1 MSERMKINWHV
12 YFGAFCLLLIGIQTS
27 LAQVKQ
33 GVLILASAEGQISFQ
48 DASGNPAK
56 KVNPGE
62 PIPPE
67 HFLITG
73 RGAKVIGLLSNGT
86 LMTIGENTRMRV
98 ATFEQEPFEDKG
110 EKISDLPTEPSKSK
124 VILDL
129 DTGSLILKTKKLNK
143 DSTLKINSPLGFAGI
158 RGTEFQMASNPGQGV
173 QLDVTESTVEFT
185 PPGGG
190 PPIAVSEGSGLSAPP
205 GVAPTLRPVNPTVA
219 RKIEVS
225 NQAAT
230 DATQDVSL
238 EQVSTAMEQVAVE
251 DETDTTDNSSPS
263 AEEEDASE
271 AESDSELEEADSAE
285 AEEQEMVEAEEA
297 NEFEEDAQSGEQDG
311 SDSQGD
317 AGEQENQ
324 GSESFENPEN
334 SNTEQSGGDTQ
345 QDSGFGNNENKPGK
359 QTAPKDSTKQGSET
373 IKAGRVARN
382 ASAESGV
389 SLENA
394 VLENNAEIAQA
405 RKTGKISKE
414 SKALAQF
421 GLVEEQTLRFYELS
435 PLARAALL
443 KEDRA
448 VVRRLLALDG
458 FSPQRADAFFEYRRN
473 TRFLI
478 LELEDEVMLTLL
490 DQGIEE
496 MLLEESLT
504 KLNLDFSKS
513 NRVPNPSQFSG
524 IDERAKS
531 LSESLMQSENGEVME
546 KLGEM
551 ANGEWTDELLRIG
564 EVADSLMRDYQIDE
578 NLLIETLDVSEVMSN
593 PFYAEVSAL
602 YEQLQLDGLI
612 QGGGQVI
619 GGRHLIVTGNAR
631 ILANNFSNKPGDLVI
646 SASHSLSL
654 PEDLEWNPTTT
665 TNSRLVAMSA
675 GDITL
680 NQGVS
685 FKSATS
691 DLVLAARNNLLL
703 RQVSLDAAR
712 EVAVR
717 GLRDVSLN
725 DVSIGADFLATI
737 KARRDLDVDGLIF
750 KRNVSQILMEATTMR
765 LRNVDFPLASQVRLN
780 SLHGPI
786 DGKYPNFGTS
796 IPAANQIGRVNFIE
810 NVRSGGNLMNDRP
823 SFDLHG
829 NNIEIGTIAR
839 P

>member
-1 MSERMKINWHV
+1 M
-12 YFGAFCLLLIGIQTS
+12 
-27 LAQVKQ
+27 
-33 GVLILASAEGQISFQ
+33 
-48 DASGNPAK
+48 
-56 KVNPGE
+56 
-62 PIPPE
+62 
-67 HFLITG
+67 
-73 RGAKVIGLLSNGT
+73 
-86 LMTIGENTRMRV
+86 
-98 ATFEQEPFEDKG
+98 
-110 EKISDLPTEPSKSK
+110 
-124 VILDL
+124 
-129 DTGSLILKTKKLNK
+129 
-143 DSTLKINSPLGFAGI
+143 
-158 RGTEFQMASNPGQGV
+158 
-173 QLDVTESTVEFT
+173 DVTESTVEFT

-205 GVAPTLRPVNPTVA
+205 GIAPTLRPVSPTVA
-219 RKIEVS
+219 RKIVVS
-225 NQAAT
+225 NQVAT

-238 EQVSTAMEQVAVE
+238 EQVSTAMEQVTVD
-251 DETDTTDNSSPS
+251 DEAEKTENLPAS
-263 AEEEDASE
+263 ADEEDAKE
-271 AESDSELEEADSAE
+271 AESDAELEEAESAE
-285 AEEQEMVEAEEA
+285 AEEQEMIEAEEA
-297 NEFEEDAQSGEQDG
+297 NEFEEDSQSGEQDG

-317 AGEQENQ
+317 AEGQENQ
-324 GSESFENPEN
+324 GSESFENSGN
-334 SNTEQSGGDTQ
+334 SNTEQSGNDAK
-345 QDSGFGNNENKPGK
+345 QDSGFGNNENNTEK
-359 QTAPKDSTKQGSET
+359 QTAKNDSNKKGNEK

-382 ASAESGV
+382 ASAESGA

-414 SKALAQF
+414 SKALARF
-421 GLVEEQTLRFYELS
+421 GLVKQQTLRFYELS
-435 PLARAALL
+435 PFAKASLL
-443 KEDRA
+443 KEDRK

-458 FSPQRADAFFEYRRN
+458 FTPERADAFFEYRRN

-496 MLLEESLT
+496 VLLKESLT

-513 NRVPNPSQFSG
+513 NRVPKPSKFSST
-524 IDERAKS
+524 DERAKA

-546 KLGEM
+546 KLSGM
-551 ANGEWTDELLRIG
+551 ANGEWTDDLLRIG
-564 EVADSLMRDYQIDE
+564 EVADSLMRDYKIDE
-578 NLLIETLDVSEVMSN
+578 NLLIETLDVSEVMGN

-602 YEQLQLDGLI
+602 YEQLQMDGLI

-619 GGRHLIVTGNAR
+619 GGRHLIVTENAR
-631 ILANNFSNKPGDLVI
+631 ILANSFSNKPGDIFI

-654 PEDLEWNPTTT
+654 TEDLLWDTSTT

-680 NQGVS
+680 NQGVT

-703 RQVSLDAAR
+703 KQVSLDAAR

-717 GLRDVSLN
+717 GLRDVSIN
-725 DVSIGADFLATI
+725 DVSIGADLLATI

-780 SLHGPI
+780 SLYGPI

-796 IPAANQIGRVNFIE
+796 ISAAQQIGRVNFIE
-810 NVRSGGNLMNDRP
+810 NVRSGGKLMNDRP

-829 NNIEIGTIAR
+829 KNIEIGKIAR

>member
-1 MSERMKINWHV
+1 MRQLMKSWSRV
-12 YFGAFCLLLIGIQTS
+12 CFLFIGSCILS
-27 LAQVKQ
+27 NIIALAENKM
-33 GVLILASAEGQISFQ
+33 GVLILASSQGDVRFETSDG
-48 DASGNPAK
+48 K
-56 KVNPGE
+56 PGTLVKAGE
-62 PIPPE
+62 AIPSDYYVV
-67 HFLITG
+67 TG
-73 RGAKVIGLLSNGT
+73 FDGKVIGLLSNGT
-86 LMTIGENTRMRV
+86 LLTLGENSRMKV
-98 ATFEQEPFEDKG
+98 ATFEQEAFDDK
-110 EKISDLPTEPSKSK
+110 EQKMSELSEEPSKSK

-129 DTGSLILKTKKLNK
+129 DSGSLILKTKKLNK
-143 DSTLKINSPLGFAGI
+143 DSSLKINSPLGFAGI
-158 RGTEFQMASNPGQGV
+158 RGTEFQMASSPGQGV

-185 PPGGG
+185 APGGSS
-190 PPIAVSEGSGLSAPP
+190 PIAVSEGSGLSAPP
-205 GVAPTLRPVNPTVA
+205 GSAPTLRPVNPSVA
-219 RKIEVS
+219 LKIQVS
-225 NQAAT
+225 NQVASE
-230 DATQDVSL
+230 ATQDVSL
-238 EQVSTAMEQVAVE
+238 GEVSAVIEQVESTGGS
-251 DETDTTDNSSPS
+251 ETES
-263 AEEEDASE
+263 DASSE
-271 AESDSELEEADSAE
+271 AESSDSGDESTEEAE
-285 AEEQEMVEAEEA
+285 AAPLEVPE
-297 NEFEEDAQSGEQDG
+297 G
-311 SDSQGD
+311 SPLELGD
-317 AGEQENQ
+317 PQ
-324 GSESFENPEN
+324 
-334 SNTEQSGGDTQ
+334 
-345 QDSGFGNNENKPGK
+345 
-359 QTAPKDSTKQGSET
+359 
-373 IKAGRVARN
+373 
-382 ASAESGV
+382 ASA
-389 SLENA
+389 
-394 VLENNAEIAQA
+394 LENNAEIAQA
-405 RKTGKISKE
+405 RKTGKFDPQTKE
-414 SKALAQF
+414 LAKF
-421 GLVEEQTLRFYELS
+421 GLMEEQTLRFYQLS
-435 PLARAALL
+435 PRARTMLL
-443 KEDRA
+443 NEERLI
-448 VVRRLLALDG
+448 VRRLLSLEG
-458 FSPQRADAFFEYRRN
+458 FNFERADAFFEYRRN

-496 MLLEESLT
+496 VLLEESLT

-513 NRVPNPSQFSG
+513 NRVPNLSQFSG

-531 LSESLMQSENGEVME
+531 LSESLMQSENGEVIE

-602 YEQLQLDGLI
+602 YDQLQLDGLI

-631 ILANNFSNKPGDLVI
+631 ILANSFLNEPGDLVV

-665 TNSRLVAMSA
+665 TDSRLVAMSA
-675 GDITL
+675 GDLTL

-691 DLVLAARNNLLL
+691 DLLLAARNNLLL
-703 RQVSLDAAR
+703 HQVSLNAAR

-717 GLRDVSLN
+717 GLKDVSLN
-725 DVSIGADFLATI
+725 DVSIGADLLITI

-765 LRNVDFPLASQVRLN
+765 LRNVDFPLSSQVRLN

-796 IPAANQIGRVNFIE
+796 IPAAQQIGRVNFIE

-829 NNIEIGTIAR
+829 KNIEIGKIAR